1 MLDHRA
7 DLGTARRDLA
17 AIKAEQAALTPAQV
31 LESLRRGNERFASG
45 KTEPRDMLHDQQIT
59 AAGQYPHAVIL
70 SCIDSRAP
78 AEFIFDAGLGD
89 LFNARIAGNIADADL
104 VGSME
109 FACAVSGAKLVLVM
123 GHTSCG
129 AIKGACD
136 HVQLGNLTGLLDKIQ
151 PAVEAVQRRAGRT
164 QLEEHDFVEAVSEAN
179 VRLTVERIRELSPIL
194 RDLESAGKIQ
204 IAGCIYDLGAK
215 HWPQTLMQRLRLGRA
230 GVRARAGALVRRRS
244 VAGERSAPGS
254 RGRCG
259 RGGALDAGLR
269 HRRLLGDATGSSDL
283 GVLADEVVDLQR
295 FEASVHPDDWHLVRG
310 AIERSS
316 HVSPTSSTWN
326 TGFCSRGMATCA
338 GLPPA
343 GGLNSVSPGNRSA

>member
-1 MLDHRA
+1 MKRIQLRSRTVAATFLLLLAVAGCATPTPNPPRRA
-7 DLGTARRDLA
+7 LA
-17 AIKAEQAALTPAQV
+17 ELKAEQAALTPARV

-45 KTEPRDMLHDQQIT
+45 KPAPRDMLHDQQTT

-78 AEFIFDAGLGD
+78 AEFVFDQGLGD

-151 PAVEAVQRRAGRT
+151 PAVAAVQDVPGERNSKNKT
-164 QLEEHDFVEAVSEAN
+164 FVEAVSAAN

-194 RDLESAGKIQ
+194 RDLERQGKIQ
-204 IAGCIYDLGAK
+204 ITGCIYHLD
-215 HWPQTLMQRLRLGRA
+215 TGR
-230 GVRARAGALVRRRS
+230 VR
-244 VAGERSAPGS
+244 
-254 RGRCG
+254 
-259 RGGALDAGLR
+259 
-269 HRRLLGDATGSSDL
+269 
-283 GVLADEVVDLQR
+283 
-295 FEASVHPDDWHLVRG
+295 F
-310 AIERSS
+310 
-316 HVSPTSSTWN
+316 
-326 TGFCSRGMATCA
+326 
-338 GLPPA
+338 LP
-343 GGLNSVSPGNRSA
+343 N